1 MAGASRATLRIVIVD
16 DNANL
21 RAALGSLLRTEVRFE
36 VVGEA
41 QNGME
46 ALALC
51 RKMRPDLVLMDLHM
65 PVMDGLS
72 AARALKRQL
81 PATRVVIMTSDGD
94 ESVRRATSR
103 AGADGFVLKTAD
115 GYKFLSQIGALFG

>member
-51 RKMRPDLVLMDLHM
+51 RKMQPDLVLMDLHM

-103 AGADGFVLKTAD
+103 AGADDFVLKTAD
-115 GYKFLSQIGALFG
+115 GYKFLSQIGALF